1 MATQEQALLPR
12 RHYLWQ
18 AGGGLGG
25 IALAWL
31 LNREAAAAPPEQ
43 LPPSPYAPK
52 PSHFPAR
59 AKRVVQIFSC
69 GGVSHV
75 DTFDHKPE
83 LARSDGKTLTG
94 KGKIDTFFGK
104 PGNLMKS
111 PFAFRQY
118 GRCGQWVSSLFPHL

>member
-1 MATQEQALLPR
+1 MNCADEVPPSLLSR
-12 RHYLWQ
+12 RHFLWQ
-18 AGGGLGG
+18 AGSGLGA
-25 IALAWL
+25 IALASML
-31 LNREAAAAPPEQ
+31 QDEARTAQEK

-52 PSHFPAR
+52 PTHFPAR
-59 AKRVVQIFSC
+59 AKRIIQVFAC

-104 PGNLMKS
+104 PGNLRKS
-111 PFAFRQY
+111 PFAFRQH
-118 GRCGQWVSSLFPHL
+118 GQCGQWVSSL